1 MDSTDILLF
10 FSACATAVIHA
21 LIPDHWLPFA
31 IMARAQ
37 RWTDRKTA
45 VMVGLT
51 GVIHVAV
58 SILVGLPVIALG
70 SLSSRDSLA
79 SHGQSLELLAGY
91 LLVAFGVGYGLWAH
105 RREARA
111 HGAAPGGA
119 APRGAGGDHPH
130 VHGHILERWF
140 HGTLSGGGLVAV
152 VGISP
157 CILLVPILFAAAAS
171 GRAAVA
177 FAVAGFTI
185 CTVVTMVGVALFATH
200 GLRRLDLP
208 FFTRYG
214 DLLSGL
220 LIAAIGVLVI
230 VREA

>member
-1 MDSTDILLF
+1 VASADVLLF
-10 FSACATAVIHA
+10 FSACVTAVIHA

-31 IMARAQ
+31 LMARAQ
-37 RWTDRKTA
+37 FWTNRKTV

-58 SILVGLPVIALG
+58 SILVGLPFIALG
-70 SLSSRDSLA
+70 TLSARDRMA
-79 SHGQSLELLAGY
+79 RQGQSLELLAGL
-91 LLVAFGVGYGLWAH
+91 LLVVFGLGYGLWAH

-111 HGAAPGGA
+111 HGAAP
-119 APRGAGGDHPH
+119 RGAPGDHPH

-140 HGTLSGGGLVAV
+140 HGTLSGGALVAV

-157 CILLVPILFAAAAS
+157 CMLLVPILFASAAG
-171 GRAAVA
+171 GRGAFTAAVL
-177 FAVAGFTI
+177 GFTV
-185 CTVVTMVGVALFATH
+185 CTVVTMVGVTLFAIH
-200 GLRRLDLP
+200 GLRRLELP

-220 LIAAIGVLVI
+220 LIAAIGVLVM